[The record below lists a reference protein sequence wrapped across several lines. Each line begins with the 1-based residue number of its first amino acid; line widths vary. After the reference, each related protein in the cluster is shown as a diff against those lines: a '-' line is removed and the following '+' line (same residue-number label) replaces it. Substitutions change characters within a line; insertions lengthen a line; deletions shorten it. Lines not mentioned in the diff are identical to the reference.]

1 MLAMF
6 SQDTNRMIALFL
18 ALFIGEISLQTP
30 TELVIGSQQPLTAN
44 EMSPMDPKPTLYMK
58 DQDGLVVNN
67 VSSEADPWIVTAS
80 ISNGVGALVNNLT
93 CSFSGSLCVFENLA
107 IDTMGEGYQLQ
118 FELTYPV
125 SSIPAVVSD
134 PFDVGSRPLSA
145 KFTYLKTLNPM
156 HENFT
161 TVVTVWDD
169 ALDMPADA
177 SIIPVDIKCTVY
189 ILGVEGVDLMGT
201 LEVSV
206 VDGNATFSDLKIEDT
221 VTNGHL
227 AANCEDPVDYLAVAL
242 SEPFNVHP
250 YPKTGIM
257 RDASSA
263 FTFTGSITDVD
274 GVLNAFLGTISA

>member
-1 MLAMF
+1 MF
-6 SQDTNRMIALFL
+6 LPDTSRMFL
-18 ALFIGEISLQTP
+18 IFLTLLIGEISLQTP
-30 TELVIGSQQPLTAN
+30 TEMVIGSQQPLTAN
-44 EMSPMDPKPTLYMK
+44 EMSPMDPKPTLYIK
-58 DQDGLVVNN
+58 DEDGLVVNN

-80 ISNGVGALVNNLT
+80 VASGAGALSNNIT

-118 FELTYPV
+118 FELTYPAS
-125 SSIPAVVSD
+125 SSIPPVVSD
-134 PFDVGSRPLSA
+134 TFDVGSRSLSA
-145 KFTYLKTLNPM
+145 KFTQLNTLNPM

-161 TVVTVWDD
+161 AVVSVWDD

-177 SIIPVDIKCTVY
+177 SVVPADISCTVY
-189 ILGVEGVDLMGT
+189 MLGVEGVDLMGT

-206 VDGNATFSDLKIEDT
+206 VDGSATFTDLKIEDT

-242 SEPFNVHP
+242 SDPFNVHP

-263 FTFTGSITDVD
+263 FTFAGPIADVN
-274 GVLNAFLGTISA
+274 GVLSAFLGTLSA